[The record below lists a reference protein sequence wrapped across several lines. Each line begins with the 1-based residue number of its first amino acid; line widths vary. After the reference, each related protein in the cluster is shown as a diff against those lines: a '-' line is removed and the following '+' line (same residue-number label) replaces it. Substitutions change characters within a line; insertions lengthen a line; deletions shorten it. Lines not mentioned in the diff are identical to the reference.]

1 LLLPPAAEIV
11 IIPASTRDGGG
22 VAERFDAVVVGAGP
36 GGSTAAYRLAAG
48 GARVVLLDRARF
60 PRDKPCGGGL
70 TGRALK
76 SLPID
81 VSPVVEDAIDR
92 VELRL
97 RFRASTTQRF
107 DEPLALMTQRRRLD
121 HHLAERAAA
130 AGADFR
136 DGTRVRD
143 IALDGPGGRP
153 VVTLDGGERIGAE
166 VLIGADGAN
175 GVTAKALG
183 LGADRTFGV
192 ALEGNAPMTPER
204 EAVHRGRATLEIDT
218 VPGGYGWIFPKGDH
232 INVGVGGWA
241 SEGPRMRRFLDAL
254 CAMHD
259 VRPDEL
265 TDVRGHR
272 LPLRRSW
279 GGVARGRAAVVGDAA
294 GLIDPLSGDGMFE
307 AFLSSEIATATA
319 LDLLAGR
326 VAGMEPYGRRVQRTL
341 AGHAATA
348 WLARAALER
357 LPALTFQVL
366 RSDHARRFLG
376 HRLSTRPPEVRVP
389 LIGGVERF
397 ARRALGPAA
406 G

>member
-1 LLLPPAAEIV
+1 MAEQW
-11 IIPASTRDGGG
+11 
-22 VAERFDAVVVGAGP
+22 DAVVVGAGP
-36 GGSTAAYRLAAG
+36 GGSTSAYRLARA
-48 GARVVLLDRARF
+48 GARVVLLDRAKF

-70 TGRALK
+70 TGRALR

-81 VSPVVEDAIDR
+81 VSPVVEDEVDT
-92 VELRL
+92 VHLRL
-97 RFRASTTQRF
+97 RYRHTTVQRF
-107 DEPLALMTQRRRLD
+107 PEPIARMTQRRRLD
-121 HHLAERAAA
+121 HFLAESAAA

-136 DGTRVRD
+136 DGARVRD
-143 IALDGPGGRP
+143 MALDGPGGRP
-153 VVTLDGGERIGAE
+153 VVVLEGGERILAE

-175 GVTAKALG
+175 GVSAKALG

-204 EAVHRGRATLEIDT
+204 EARWRGAAALEIDT

-232 INVGVGGWA
+232 VNIGVGGWA
-241 SEGPRMRRFLDAL
+241 SEGPRMRRFLEAL
-254 CAMHD
+254 CAMHE

-279 GGVARGRAAVVGDAA
+279 SGVARGRAAVVGDAA
-294 GLIDPLSGDGMFE
+294 GLVDPLSGDGMFE
-307 AFLSSEIATATA
+307 AFLSSELASEAA
-319 LDLLAGR
+319 MDVLAGR
-326 VAGMEPYGRRVQRTL
+326 EATMDPYRRRVQRTL

-357 LPALTFQVL
+357 IPGLTFQVL
-366 RSDHARRFLG
+366 RTQAAQRFLG
-376 HRLSTRPPEVRVP
+376 HRLATRPPEVRVP
-389 LIGGVERF
+389 LVHRLERV